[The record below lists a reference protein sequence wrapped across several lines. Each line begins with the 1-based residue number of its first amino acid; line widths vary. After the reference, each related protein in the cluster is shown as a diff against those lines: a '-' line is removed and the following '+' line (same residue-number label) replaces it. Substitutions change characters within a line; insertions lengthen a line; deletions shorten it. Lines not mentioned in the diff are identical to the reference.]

1 MHPLVRVRIDQ
12 PPSLADHGVVLV
24 FTALIQL
31 ATVIVESF
39 ARRVERQPQPSGRA
53 DASAESNN
61 TPESTSAV

>member
-1 MHPLVRVRIDQ
+1 MAQ
-12 PPSLADHGVVLV
+12 YVLL

-31 ATVIVESF
+31 ATVVVESVG
-39 ARRVERQPQPSGRA
+39 RRVERQPQLSGRA